1 MSRFIRSATLAGSVA
16 LVTLLSACAQ
26 QPRYSNNYPAQPQ
39 PGYSS
44 YPAAQNQNQN
54 GTEFGVVSNIETL
67 HARNRGTSGAGAVL
81 GAVAGGVLGNQVG
94 KGSGRAAAT
103 VLGAVGGGVVGNQ
116 IEGRTGNNNDGQ
128 AEGYRLTIQLDQGG
142 QRVYDVTTPGDL
154 RTGDRVRLY
163 GGQISRI

>member
-1 MSRFIRSATLAGSVA
+1 MSHFIRSATLAGSVA
-16 LVTLLSACAQ
+16 LVTLLSARAQ

-54 GTEFGVVSNIETL
+54 GTEFGVVSNVETL
-67 HARNRGTSGAGAVL
+67 QGRKGTSGAGAVL
-81 GAVAGGVLGNQVG
+81 GAVVGGVLGNQVG

-103 VLGAVGGGVVGNQ
+103 VLGAVGGGVVDNQ
-116 IEGRTGNNNDGQ
+116 VEGRTGNNDGQ
-128 AEGYRLTIQLDQGG
+128 VEGYRLTIQLDQGG
-142 QRVYDVTTPGDL
+142 QRVYDVSTPGDL